1 MKYSSMNL
9 FSIILIIFVVFILF
23 LCSPVYKIIS
33 GEGSKKFHL
42 IEGMTTGENKLEG
55 SGTSGSP
62 FIVPATLIVRPADS
76 NWKKKIETNDKNES
90 GISGWSI
97 DDQFMSTGAPNYIG
111 DQYRHFAEL
120 WLAKLNAKPG
130 QLYTANVRGNNYSKD
145 KTLSDYGKYKFSI
158 TTLNSNGSINYSGI
172 FNGKGWGWVSVPLSP
187 APEPYFTPNAF
198 TTAAA
203 SNINVGGIV
212 VDSSYPVNTEKPKI
226 SGEKSVGSTLECSK
240 GKWQNERNL
249 KYSYQWYRGTD
260 KILGETKSTY
270 KIVSADTGKGI
281 TCEVTATNQ
290 FGLGADRPV
299 KSDPIFIPTN
309 EKEEDNSGGIPSPLP
324 GKKQD
329 FGKKKCNDPNKSDGN
344 CYPACIP
351 VGEHGKVIGPPYE
364 IYGGK
369 DNSRGPDGQPF
380 NQNTAN
386 YLYERPLGG
395 SDYGGKY
402 YPKTDVVAYG
412 SATDCMPKPNSA
424 PSPSPVGGGCDPSC
438 TKVKD
443 PRLAG
448 GACKLDKSI
457 GKIVCY
463 ACPKID
469 NGEID
474 CNNFREKCS
483 GCGPNLRAYFDPNKP
498 YPSPEPKEKPFTPT
512 ECQSNCKKP
521 GVEIFQRYLDTFHDG
536 SGNGSCQIIRRN
548 MVKCRPVNKSGGAD
562 ECLLCKDPG
571 LQGYATFNRK
581 WDDYTKQNNY
591 VDVKLVDGPLS
602 RDDGDD
608 GRGGQ
613 GRGRGAGY
621 GPSDGSGSGSR
632 DSNWG
637 NWDGGGDNA
646 GWRRNR
652 GSGGGSGS
660 GGGGG
665 IGSGWYQS
673 LSDAKSKS
681 FQVAAS
687 NAKSS
692 QQQAY
697 IESLKLE
704 LNKVNDEYT
713 TQQVEVNKMKAG
725 IDKMVT
731 ACQSAK
737 SKLSDAM
744 RSSVSDNMNKN
755 AAITM
760 KEKVD
765 ANANTSNIAFLKQ
778 SVKESCDNSSQ
789 LSASYN
795 NAMKR
800 LTAADAK
807 RQALIEKLVVAMD
820 GVTENKTT
828 ININV
833 GGGGG
838 MGDCGDRLG
847 CGTGIRYNN
856 IYTDG
861 YFKPQHIDDMINNVN
876 VPMPYQ
882 DLILF

>member
-33 GEGSKKFHL
+33 GEGGGGFKGFGLGRL
-42 IEGMTTGENKLEG
+42 IEGMTTGENKLAG
-55 SGTSGSP
+55 SGTSDSP
-62 FIVPATLIVRPADS
+62 FIVPATLIVRPSDS

-158 TTLNSNGSINYSGI
+158 TAVNSNGSINYSGI
-172 FNGKGWGWVSVPLSP
+172 FNGKGWSWVSAPLSP
-187 APEPYFTPNAF
+187 APEPYFTPNVF
-198 TTAAA
+198 AAA
-203 SNINVGGIV
+203 SNINVGGV
-212 VDSSYPVNTEKPKI
+212 VDSSYPVNIEKPKI
-226 SGEKSVGSTLECSK
+226 SGEKSVGSTLECST
-240 GKWQNERNL
+240 GKWHNEPNL

-270 KIVSADTGKGI
+270 KIVDADTGKEI
-281 TCEVTATNQ
+281 TCEVAATNA
-290 FGLGADRPV
+290 GGSTKKV
-299 KSDPIFIPTN
+299 KSDPFFIPS
-309 EKEEDNSGGIPSPLP
+309 DNSGDYPSPSSDP
-324 GKKQD
+324 NIKKD
-329 FGKKKCNDPNKSDGN
+329 FEKKKCNDPNKSDGN
-344 CYPACIP
+344 CYPVCIP
-351 VGEHGKVIGPPYE
+351 VGEGGKVIGPPYQT
-364 IYGGK
+364 YGGK
-369 DNSRGPDGQPF
+369 DSSLGPDFNPF
-380 NQNTAN
+380 NMGTAN
-386 YLYERPLGG
+386 YFYERPVGG
-395 SDYGGKY
+395 SDYGSKY
-402 YPKTDVVAYG
+402 YPITKAGVSNVAYG
-412 SATDCMPKPNSA
+412 SPTNCYPKPNSD
-424 PSPSPVGGGCDPSC
+424 PSPPNTQCHSTCI
-438 TKVKD
+438 KVTNPK
-443 PRLAG
+443 LSK
-448 GACKLDKSI
+448 GACKYNKST
-457 GKIVCY
+457 GYTCS
-463 ACPKID
+463 ACPKVND
-469 NGEID
+469 EVN
-474 CNNFREKCS
+474 CNDHARLCG
-483 GCGPNLRAYFDPNKP
+483 GCGSDFIAYFPTDWQADDSK
-498 YPSPEPKEKPFTPT
+498 SGPKEKRFTPE
-512 ECQSNCKKP
+512 ECMTNCKKP
-521 GVEIFQRYLDTFHDG
+521 GVEIFQRYLDTFRDG
-536 SGNGSCQIIRRN
+536 SGSGDGSCKIISRN

-562 ECLLCKDPG
+562 ECLLCDDTG

-581 WDDYTKQNNY
+581 WDDYAKQNNY
-591 VDVKLVDGPLS
+591 VDVKLVDGPPSS
-602 RDDGDD
+602 RDDGD
-608 GRGGQ
+608 GR

-621 GPSDGSGSGSR
+621 GPSDGSGSR

-652 GSGGGSGS
+652 GSGSGS
-660 GGGGG
+660 
-665 IGSGWYQS
+665 GSGWYQS

-687 NAKSS
+687 NAESS
-692 QQQAY
+692 RQQAY

-713 TQQVEVNKMKAG
+713 TQQVEVNKMKAD
-725 IDKMVT
+725 IDKMVS
-731 ACQSAK
+731 ACQKAK

-744 RSSVSDNMNKN
+744 RSSVSDNMNGN
-755 AAITM
+755 ATNGIRT
-760 KEKVD
+760 EVD

-778 SVKESCDNSSQ
+778 NVKESCDNSSQ
-789 LSASYN
+789 LSASYK

-833 GGGGG
+833 GGGDG
-838 MGDCGDRLG
+838 MDDCGDRLG

-856 IYTDG
+856 MYTDG

>member
-1 MKYSSMNL
+1 MLKYNSIQMKYSSMNL

-33 GEGSKKFHL
+33 GEGSSKFPL
-42 IEGMTTGENKLEG
+42 IEGMTAGENKLEG

-62 FIVPATLIVRPADS
+62 FIVPATLIVRPAHS
-76 NWKKKIETNDKNES
+76 NWKQKIETNDKTES

-120 WLAKLNAKPG
+120 WLAKLSAKPG
-130 QLYTANVRGNNYSKD
+130 QLYTANVRGNNYSNNN
-145 KTLSDYGKYKFSI
+145 TLSDYGQYKFSI

-172 FNGKGWGWVSVPLSP
+172 FNGKGWSWTSAPLSP
-187 APEPYFTPNAF
+187 APTPVVAKTDTLESYGCTKCSDDSLFACTNLPQSNAL
-198 TTAAA
+198 
-203 SNINVGGIV
+203 
-212 VDSSYPVNTEKPKI
+212 K
-226 SGEKSVGSTLECSK
+226 SGETIPAGTPSLISNYKMIEYDVETPSYTFGGKNYWWRQGGGCPTSAPAATTSK
-240 GKWQNERNL
+240 IPDPL
-249 KYSYQWYRGTD
+249 D
-260 KILGETKSTY
+260 KAKFAS
-270 KIVSADTGKGI
+270 
-281 TCEVTATNQ
+281 
-290 FGLGADRPV
+290 R
-299 KSDPIFIPTN
+299 
-309 EKEEDNSGGIPSPLP
+309 
-324 GKKQD
+324 
-329 FGKKKCNDPNKSDGN
+329 KCNNASTRDGN
-344 CYPACIP
+344 CIP
-351 VGEHGKVIGPPYE
+351 VCVPLNMQKVSGPA
-364 IYGGK
+364 YGDPK
-369 DNSRGPDGQPF
+369 NAMGPDGQPF

-386 YLYERPLGG
+386 YFYEKNDVGSGG
-395 SDYGGKY
+395 EY
-402 YPKTDVVAYG
+402 YPITDVVAYG
-412 SATDCMPKPNSA
+412 SATDCIPKSKPA
-424 PSPSPVGGGCDPSC
+424 PSPSPVGGGCDRSC

-443 PRLAG
+443 PRFAK

-457 GKIVCY
+457 GKIVCS

-483 GCGPNLRAYFDPNKP
+483 GCGANLRAYFDPNKP
-498 YPSPEPKEKPFTPT
+498 DPSPEPKEKPFTPT

-521 GVEIFQRYLDTFHDG
+521 GVEIFQNYLNTFSDG
-536 SGNGSCQIIRRN
+536 SGFDDGSCQIIGRN
-548 MVKCRPVNKSGGAD
+548 MVKCRPVNKSRIVGGIVKPIPSSD
-562 ECLLCKDPG
+562 ECVLCEDPG
-571 LQGYATFNRK
+571 LQGYATFERS
-581 WDDYTKQNNY
+581 WDDKAKQNDYKN
-591 VDVKLVDGPLS
+591 VKLVDGPPP
-602 RDDGDD
+602 RDDGDGQGGGDGGD
-608 GRGGQ
+608 GRGSQ
-613 GRGRGAGY
+613 GRRRGANY

-652 GSGGGSGS
+652 GR

-665 IGSGWYQS
+665 CGGSTGWYQS

-725 IDKMVT
+725 IDKMVS
-731 ACQSAK
+731 ACQTAK

-789 LSASYN
+789 MSDSYN
-795 NAMKR
+795 YALKR

-807 RQALIEKLVVAMD
+807 RQALIEKLVVAMN

-856 IYTDG
+856 MYTDY

>member
-23 LCSPVYKIIS
+23 LCSPVYKMIS
-33 GEGSKKFHL
+33 GEGSKKFPL
-42 IEGMTTGENKLEG
+42 IEGMTAGENKLAG
-55 SGTSGSP
+55 SGTSDSP
-62 FIVPATLIVRPADS
+62 FIVPATLIVRPAHS
-76 NWKKKIETNDKNES
+76 EWKKKIETNDKTES
-90 GISGWSI
+90 GISGWSV

-145 KTLSDYGKYKFSI
+145 NTLSDYGQYKFSI
-158 TTLNSNGSINYSGI
+158 TTLNINGSINYSGI
-172 FNGKGWGWVSVPLSP
+172 FNGKGWSWVSAPLSP
-187 APEPYFTPNAF
+187 APEPYFTAPAP
-198 TTAAA
+198 A
-203 SNINVGGIV
+203 
-212 VDSSYPVNTEKPKI
+212 PVP
-226 SGEKSVGSTLECSK
+226 
-240 GKWQNERNL
+240 
-249 KYSYQWYRGTD
+249 
-260 KILGETKSTY
+260 
-270 KIVSADTGKGI
+270 A
-281 TCEVTATNQ
+281 
-290 FGLGADRPV
+290 PV
-299 KSDPIFIPTN
+299 PAPS
-309 EKEEDNSGGIPSPLP
+309 EEEDNSGGIPSPSP
-324 GKKQD
+324 DKKQD
-329 FGKKKCNDPNKSDGN
+329 FEKKKCNDPNKSDGN
-344 CYPACIP
+344 CYPVCIP
-351 VGEHGKVIGPPYE
+351 VGADGKVVGPPYE
-364 IYGGK
+364 IYGGEG
-369 DNSRGPDGQPF
+369 NSRGPDDMPF
-380 NQNTAN
+380 NQRTAN

-412 SATDCMPKPNSA
+412 SATDCMPKPNPA
-424 PSPSPVGGGCDPSC
+424 PSPSPVGGGCDRSC

-443 PRLAG
+443 PRFAG

-469 NGEID
+469 NGEIY

-483 GCGPNLRAYFDPNKP
+483 GCGPDLRAQFDPNKP

-512 ECQSNCKKP
+512 ECQSNCNKP
-521 GVEIFQRYLDTFHDG
+521 GVEIFKRYLDTFRDG
-536 SGNGSCQIIRRN
+536 SGFDDGSCQIIGRN
-548 MVKCRPVNKSGGAD
+548 MVKCRPVNKSRIMGGIDKPIPSPD
-562 ECLLCKDPG
+562 ECVLCDEPG
-571 LQGYATFNRK
+571 LQGYATFERSR
-581 WDDYTKQNNY
+581 DDKAKQNDYKN
-591 VDVKLVDGPLS
+591 VKLVDGPP
-602 RDDGDD
+602 RDD
-608 GRGGQ
+608 GRGSQ
-613 GRGRGAGY
+613 GRRRGAGY
-621 GPSDGSGSGSR
+621 GPSDGSGIGSGSGSR

-652 GSGGGSGS
+652 GRGGGSGGS
-660 GGGGG
+660 GGGGAG
-665 IGSGWYQS
+665 TGWYQS
-673 LSDAKSKS
+673 LSDVKSKS

-731 ACQSAK
+731 ACQTAK

-765 ANANTSNIAFLKQ
+765 ANANTSNIALLKQ

-789 LSASYN
+789 MSDSYN
-795 NAMKR
+795 NALKQ

-833 GGGGG
+833 GGGGDRGDG

-856 IYTDG
+856 MYTDG

>member
-1 MKYSSMNL
+1 
-9 FSIILIIFVVFILF
+9 
-23 LCSPVYKIIS
+23 
-33 GEGSKKFHL
+33 
-42 IEGMTTGENKLEG
+42 
-55 SGTSGSP
+55 
-62 FIVPATLIVRPADS
+62 
-76 NWKKKIETNDKNES
+76 
-90 GISGWSI
+90 
-97 DDQFMSTGAPNYIG
+97 
-111 DQYRHFAEL
+111 
-120 WLAKLNAKPG
+120 
-130 QLYTANVRGNNYSKD
+130 
-145 KTLSDYGKYKFSI
+145 
-158 TTLNSNGSINYSGI
+158 
-172 FNGKGWGWVSVPLSP
+172 
-187 APEPYFTPNAF
+187 
-198 TTAAA
+198 
-203 SNINVGGIV
+203 
-212 VDSSYPVNTEKPKI
+212 
-226 SGEKSVGSTLECSK
+226 
-240 GKWQNERNL
+240 
-249 KYSYQWYRGTD
+249 
-260 KILGETKSTY
+260 
-270 KIVSADTGKGI
+270 
-281 TCEVTATNQ
+281 
-290 FGLGADRPV
+290 
-299 KSDPIFIPTN
+299 
-309 EKEEDNSGGIPSPLP
+309 
-324 GKKQD
+324 
-329 FGKKKCNDPNKSDGN
+329 
-344 CYPACIP
+344 
-351 VGEHGKVIGPPYE
+351 
-364 IYGGK
+364 
-369 DNSRGPDGQPF
+369 
-380 NQNTAN
+380 
-386 YLYERPLGG
+386 
-395 SDYGGKY
+395 
-402 YPKTDVVAYG
+402 
-412 SATDCMPKPNSA
+412 
-424 PSPSPVGGGCDPSC
+424 
-438 TKVKD
+438 VKD
-443 PRLAG
+443 HRFAG

-483 GCGPNLRAYFDPNKP
+483 GCGPDLRAQFDPNKP

-521 GVEIFQRYLDTFHDG
+521 GVEIFQRYLDTFRDG
-536 SGNGSCQIIRRN
+536 SGFDDGSCQIISRN
-548 MVKCRPVNKSGGAD
+548 MVKCRPVNQSRIMGGIDKPIPSPD
-562 ECLLCKDPG
+562 ECVLCDEQG
-571 LQGYATFNRK
+571 LQGYATFERI
-581 WDDYTKQNNY
+581 WDGNAKQHNY
-591 VDVKLVDGPLS
+591 KNVKLVDGPLPP
-602 RDDGDD
+602 RDDGD
-608 GRGGQ
+608 GQGGGQ
-613 GRGRGAGY
+613 GGGQGAGY
-621 GPSDGSGSGSR
+621 GPSDGSGSGSRSGSR

-652 GSGGGSGS
+652 GSD

-665 IGSGWYQS
+665 GGWYQS

-765 ANANTSNIAFLKQ
+765 ANANTSNIALLKQ

-789 LSASYN
+789 MSDSYN
-795 NAMKR
+795 YALKQ

-838 MGDCGDRLG
+838 GGGGMGDCGDRLG
-847 CGTGIRYNN
+847 CGTGIQYNN
-856 IYTDG
+856 MYTDG
-861 YFKPQHIDDMINNVN
+861 YFKPQRIDDMINNVN

>member
-23 LCSPVYKIIS
+23 LCSPVYKMIS
-33 GEGSKKFHL
+33 GEGGGGGGFKGFGMGRL
-42 IEGMTTGENKLEG
+42 IEGMITGENKLEG
-55 SGTSGSP
+55 SGTSDSP
-62 FIVPATLIVRPADS
+62 FVVPATLIVRPAHS
-76 NWKKKIETNDKNES
+76 NWKQKIETNDKTES

-97 DDQFMSTGAPNYIG
+97 DDQFMSTGVPNYIG

-145 KTLSDYGKYKFSI
+145 NTLSDYGQYKFSI

-172 FNGKGWGWVSVPLSP
+172 FNGKGWGWTSAPLSP
-187 APEPYFTPNAF
+187 APEPYFTA
-198 TTAAA
+198 
-203 SNINVGGIV
+203 
-212 VDSSYPVNTEKPKI
+212 PVP
-226 SGEKSVGSTLECSK
+226 
-240 GKWQNERNL
+240 
-249 KYSYQWYRGTD
+249 
-260 KILGETKSTY
+260 
-270 KIVSADTGKGI
+270 AP
-281 TCEVTATNQ
+281 A
-290 FGLGADRPV
+290 PV
-299 KSDPIFIPTN
+299 PD
-309 EKEEDNSGGIPSPLP
+309 EDNSGGIPSP

-329 FGKKKCNDPNKSDGN
+329 FKAKKCNDPNKSDGN
-344 CYPACIP
+344 CYPVCIP
-351 VGEHGKVIGPPYE
+351 VGKDGKVITPYE

-386 YLYERPLGG
+386 YFYERPLGG

-402 YPKTDVVAYG
+402 YPITDVVTYG
-412 SATDCMPKPNSA
+412 SATDCFPIPNPA
-424 PSPSPVGGGCDPSC
+424 PLPPPVGAGCDPSC

-443 PRLAG
+443 PRFAG

-457 GKIVCY
+457 GKIVCS
-463 ACPKID
+463 ACLKIN

-474 CNNFREKCS
+474 CNNFREKCG
-483 GCGPNLRAYFDPNKP
+483 GCSAELRAQFDPNKP

-512 ECQSNCKKP
+512 ECQSNCNKP
-521 GVEIFQRYLDTFHDG
+521 GVEIFQRYLDTFRDG
-536 SGNGSCQIIRRN
+536 SGFDDGSCQIIGRN
-548 MVKCRPVNKSGGAD
+548 MVKCRPVNKSRIMGGIDKPIPSPD
-562 ECLLCKDPG
+562 ECVLCDESG
-571 LQGYATFNRK
+571 LQGYATFERS
-581 WDDYTKQNNY
+581 WDDKAKQNDY
-591 VDVKLVDGPLS
+591 TDVKLVDGPLPP
-602 RDDGDD
+602 RDDGD
-608 GRGGQ
+608 G
-613 GRGRGAGY
+613 GRGAGY
-621 GPSDGSGSGSR
+621 GPSDGSGSGSGSR

-652 GSGGGSGS
+652 GSGGGGS
-660 GGGGG
+660 GAGT
-665 IGSGWYQS
+665 GWYQS

-731 ACQSAK
+731 ACQTAK

-765 ANANTSNIAFLKQ
+765 ANANTSNIALLKQ

-789 LSASYN
+789 MSDSYN
-795 NAMKR
+795 YALKQ

-838 MGDCGDRLG
+838 GGGGMGDCGDRLG
-847 CGTGIRYNN
+847 CGTGIQYNN
-856 IYTDG
+856 MYTDG
-861 YFKPQHIDDMINNVN
+861 YFKPQRIDDMINNVN